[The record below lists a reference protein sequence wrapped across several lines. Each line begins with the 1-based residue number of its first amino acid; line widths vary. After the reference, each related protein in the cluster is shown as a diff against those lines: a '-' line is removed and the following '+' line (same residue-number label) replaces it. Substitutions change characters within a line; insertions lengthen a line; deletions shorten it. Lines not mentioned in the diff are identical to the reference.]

1 MSEEKH
7 GYMRMEDR
15 DMMEINAVAEA
26 WTRGVPMETVFE
38 IDKRL
43 HFQFT
48 ATIFMNDKAEF
59 AAMKKAYDIDEDDIN
74 RMPQKINPLTE
85 SILDKL
91 DSIVGFHT
99 MTDEEMES
107 MEDDTP
113 LPDAE
118 FFKELGLM

>member
-26 WTRGVPMETVFE
+26 WTRGIPMETVFE
-38 IDKRL
+38 IAKRL
-43 HFQFT
+43 HFHFT

-59 AAMKKAYDIDEDDIN
+59 EAMKKAYQIEEDDIN

-91 DSIVGFHT
+91 DDIVGFHT

-118 FFKELGLM
+118 FFKELGLN